1 MKAAMKLMP
10 LFLLFFVSM
19 FSTRAFGVEDWFEKG
34 LSALRSQHHEKAIK
48 AFSKSIETN
57 PKRVEAYNNR
67 GIAWFKKGDY
77 DRALADYAKALAID
91 PRCDEVYNNR
101 GVIWSY
107 KGKYDLA
114 IDDYDRALGINPH
127 SAKAY
132 NNRGAAWFCKG
143 DRNLAISDY
152 NRALEIN
159 PNAVETSKQ
168 LAWILAAGSGN
179 VKRSDSKTAEL
190 THEDT
195 GYKPKTDSL
204 DTPGATFGGVVK
216 SEPNP
221 TRSSKENSPPIRIE
235 DRHIGESAESENYVD
250 GRLHHDVTE
259 EVKASSQKTYSVQ
272 VGAFLSKEKA
282 EKLTALLKDRGYR
295 ARLLPRIS
303 WSKKIWYTVRIGD
316 YKTRQAAVE
325 EAGAFSE
332 KEGIPSTVRPFGG
345 L

>member
-10 LFLLFFVSM
+10 LFLLFLVSM
-19 FSTRAFGVEDWFEKG
+19 FSTRAFSGEDWFEQG
-34 LSALRSQHHEKAIK
+34 LSALRSQHHEEAIK

-77 DRALADYAKALAID
+77 DRALADYGKALGID
-91 PRCDEVYNNR
+91 PRCAEVYNNR
-101 GVIWSY
+101 GAIWFY
-107 KGKYDLA
+107 KGEYDLA

-168 LAWILAAGSGN
+168 RAWILAAYSGN
-179 VKRSDSKTAEL
+179 AKKNDSKTAGL
-190 THEDT
+190 AQEDV
-195 GYKPKTDSL
+195 GYKPES
-204 DTPGATFGGVVK
+204 DTLGAPFRGVVK

-221 TRSSKENSPPIRIE
+221 IRSSKEKNPATRIE
-235 DRHIGESAESENYVD
+235 DMASGERAESENYVN
-250 GRLHHDVTE
+250 GRLHHDVTKGA
-259 EVKASSQKTYSVQ
+259 KASSQKTYSVQ
-272 VGAFLSKEKA
+272 VGAFFSKEKA
-282 EKLTALLKDRGYR
+282 EKLTALLKGRGYR

-325 EAGAFSE
+325 EAEAFSE
-332 KEGIPSTVRPFGG
+332 KEGMPSTVRPFGG